1 MEELTGWPA
10 RPLPER
16 NVDEKTDY
24 VGLIFIFVNDIFI
37 NNFAY
42 FASWTKGSFICGFSD
57 RRCFLIEKKYL
68 IFF

>member
-42 FASWTKGSFICGFSD
+42 FASRNELKVHLFVV
-57 RRCFLIEKKYL
+57 FLIEGA
-68 IFF
+68 F